1 MGALGAQGMAAA
13 VNDGLA
19 SQRQA
24 LSWHLSSN
32 HYPPI
37 NAVFIPVAERA
48 IELAND
54 GEWDETIEM
63 PNGITKR
70 VWNIIEELHL
80 ESFLVSDDDWEDED
94 DDG

>member
-1 MGALGAQGMAAA
+1 MGTVNAMGMAEA

-24 LSWHLSSN
+24 LTWHLQAN

-37 NAVFIPVAERA
+37 NVVFVPVAERA

-54 GEWDETIEM
+54 GDWDATIEM
-63 PNGITKR
+63 PNGITLS
-70 VWNIIEELHL
+70 VGEIIDQLHL
-80 ESFLVSDDDWEDED
+80 AAFVTYEDES
-94 DDG
+94 